1 MKLATMSFVTGFG
14 AIWIFEVQR
23 FLRSDEKHKK
33 GAKRSSI
40 IIIVIVIIKTNTIT
54 PILS

>member
-1 MKLATMSFVTGFG
+1 MSFVTGFG